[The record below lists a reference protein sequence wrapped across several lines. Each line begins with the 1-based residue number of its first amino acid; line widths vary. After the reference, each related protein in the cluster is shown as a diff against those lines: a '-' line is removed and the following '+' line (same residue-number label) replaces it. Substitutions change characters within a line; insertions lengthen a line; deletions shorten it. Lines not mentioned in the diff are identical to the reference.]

1 MATIKQIAELLGLS
15 NATVSRVLN
24 HDTKISV
31 SEETRKA
38 IFKTA
43 EEVGY
48 KKKKVFPRVDHIAVL
63 YWVDEG
69 EELDNI
75 FNESILKELTEQAK
89 SRNIH
94 LTIYDKSDGITA
106 IKKGINAFIAIGWFD
121 MKEVEHLK
129 SITSKGIFINTSP
142 DESLYDSVQAN
153 QESMVRQIVDY
164 FVAKGHKQIGFIGG
178 PDYDMTTRQPLM
190 DVREWSFRQTMSY
203 YKLLTEDYIF
213 IANDFTVKEGYRI
226 GSEAIESLKQD
237 MPTAFCVA
245 NDALAIGALQIF
257 NEKQWEIPERVSFF
271 SINDIGIAQY
281 VSPPL
286 TTFHIDISIICSSAL
301 DLLVE
306 RVLHDRTTT
315 KSVYINGTPI
325 FRKSC

>member
-1 MATIKQIAELLGLS
+1 MFTKTCTLGRMLMATIKQIAELLGLS

-106 IKKGINAFIAIGWFD
+106 IKKGI
-121 MKEVEHLK
+121 
-129 SITSKGIFINTSP
+129 
-142 DESLYDSVQAN
+142 
-153 QESMVRQIVDY
+153 
-164 FVAKGHKQIGFIGG
+164 
-178 PDYDMTTRQPLM
+178 
-190 DVREWSFRQTMSY
+190 
-203 YKLLTEDYIF
+203 
-213 IANDFTVKEGYRI
+213 
-226 GSEAIESLKQD
+226 
-237 MPTAFCVA
+237 
-245 NDALAIGALQIF
+245 
-257 NEKQWEIPERVSFF
+257 
-271 SINDIGIAQY
+271 
-281 VSPPL
+281 
-286 TTFHIDISIICSSAL
+286 
-301 DLLVE
+301 
-306 RVLHDRTTT
+306 
-315 KSVYINGTPI
+315 
-325 FRKSC
+325 